1 MSSITNHIN
10 SPYSLFLCYSF
21 FLQYKQPGANSLPS
35 KSQEELRLFDVRT
48 TEDQQQQTNATI
60 PTTPTTNASTRS
72 IYCSPERHVLA
83 SNVSRLRVQ
92 VAMQDYLLNVLEEKI
107 TNAFILKHPKLS
119 EQVQILRDNEET
131 VSNQEFQD
139 ILLELVRQKQ

>member
-1 MSSITNHIN
+1 ML
-10 SPYSLFLCYSF
+10 YSFLFFIQF
-21 FLQYKQPGANSLPS
+21 FLQYKQPGTNSLPS

-48 TEDQQQQTNATI
+48 TGDQQQQTNATI
-60 PTTPTTNASTRS
+60 PTPTTPTTNASTHS
-72 IYCSPERHVLA
+72 MYCSPERHVLA

-107 TNAFILKHPKLS
+107 TNAFISKHPKLS
-119 EQVQILRDNEET
+119 EQVQILRDNENT

-139 ILLELVRQKQ
+139 ILSELVHQKQ

>member
-1 MSSITNHIN
+1 MFFLFILYSI
-10 SPYSLFLCYSF
+10 

-35 KSQEELRLFDVRT
+35 KSQEELRLFDVRIT
-48 TEDQQQQTNATI
+48 GNQQQQTNATTPT

-119 EQVQILRDNEET
+119 EQVQILRDNENT

-139 ILLELVRQKQ
+139 ILLELVHQKQ